1 MADNNCLGCGEEEA
15 KFKLTVRDG
24 VEELFC
30 ADCMGHIFFDDSE
43 CVLKVEAI

>member
-1 MADNNCLGCGEEEA
+1 
-15 KFKLTVRDG
+15 
-24 VEELFC
+24 